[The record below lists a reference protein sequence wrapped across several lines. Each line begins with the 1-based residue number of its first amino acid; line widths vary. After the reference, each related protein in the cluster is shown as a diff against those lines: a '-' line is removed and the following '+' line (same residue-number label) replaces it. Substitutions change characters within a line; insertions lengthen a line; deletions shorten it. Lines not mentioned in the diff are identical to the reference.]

1 MKNIK
6 GFYSFINEGIIIRPK
21 ALPEG
26 LGEGF
31 HYATEEEKKSYKLLG
46 GEIICKV
53 ANGLVVYKIKHDGD
67 VPEFEVSNKKGIII
81 GGLKNFKDMVEA
93 VKYANDLVEKLGK

>member
-6 GFYSFINEGIIIRPK
+6 GFYSFINEGIVIRPK

-31 HYATEEEKKSYKLLG
+31 HYATEEEKKSYKLPG

-53 ANGLVVYKIKHDGD
+53 TNGLVVYKMVDG
-67 VPEFEVSNKKGIII
+67 EIEVSNKKGIIV
-81 GGLKNFKDMVEA
+81 GGLKKFKDEPEA